1 MGIEIEDKFDVPPDY
16 AIPDL
21 GKLAEIS
28 GPKSYQ
34 LVALYFDTPDLR
46 LATRGITLRR
56 RRGGDDAG
64 WHLKLPKAKGVRQ
77 EITRPLTRSTKIV
90 PAELAELVRAYT
102 RGAALQVVAELDTRR
117 TVTLLHD
124 GPTGLVEIADD
135 RVKGTVFPSKSD
147 KSAAPDKPA
156 TSDESIAPDK
166 LDTADTPDA
175 ESKPVGSRVVRWR
188 EVEAELLEGDQA
200 LLAKVGKRLMKAGAT
215 PSAAASKL
223 ARLLEPPPPAH
234 ALTKDGTAGQVIMD
248 YLAGQVTALLS
259 QDPRVRRAE
268 EDAVHQMRVAARRMR
283 SALKAFGTIITGT
296 KRVQDELRWLGT
308 VLGEARDLEVIRA
321 RFARE
326 LAALAPEL
334 VTGPILTRLG
344 EDLHARE
351 REAYE
356 RIKETLSG
364 ERYYALLEALDT
376 MTATPR
382 LTKAAAKPAQD
393 KLSDVA
399 AGNWDRVTKAYDTAQ
414 AISDP
419 ERREIAMHDV
429 RKAAKRARYTAEALQ
444 PTLGKDMAKLA
455 KHAEAVQEVLGAHQD
470 GVVAQET
477 LAKEA
482 ETARQAGE
490 DTFTYGLLIG
500 LERGTAERAHA
511 DFPRV
516 WAETVQA
523 IGKLL

>member
-1 MGIEIEDKFDVPPDY
+1 VGIEIEDKFDVPPDY

-21 GKLAEIS
+21 SKLAEIS

-34 LVALYFDTPDLR
+34 LVALYYDTPDLR

-77 EITRPLTRSTKIV
+77 EITHPLTRSTKTV

-102 RGAALQVVAELDTRR
+102 RGAELQVVAELDTRR

-135 RVKGTVFPSKSD
+135 RVKGTVFDGK
-147 KSAAPDKPA
+147 PDGKPD
-156 TSDESIAPDK
+156 SSPESSPDGS
-166 LDTADTPDA
+166 P
-175 ESKPVGSRVVRWR
+175 ESGPRVVRWR

-200 LLAKVGKRLMKAGAT
+200 LLAKVGKRLRKAGAT
-215 PSAAASKL
+215 PSESASKL
-223 ARLLEPPPPAH
+223 ARLLEPPPLAQAP
-234 ALTKDGTAGQVIMD
+234 TKDGSAGQTVMD

-268 EDAVHQMRVAARRMR
+268 HDAVHQMRVASRRLR
-283 SALKAFGTIITGT
+283 SALKAFGGIITGT

-334 VTGPILTRLG
+334 VTGRILARLG
-344 EDLHARE
+344 DDLHARE
-351 REAYE
+351 QEAYE
-356 RIKETLSG
+356 RIKDTLSG
-364 ERYYALLEALDT
+364 ERYYALLDALDT
-376 MTATPR
+376 LTANPK
-382 LTKAAAKPAQD
+382 LTKAAAEPAHD

-399 AGNWDRVTKAYDTAQ
+399 AENWDRVAKVYDTAQ
-414 AISDP
+414 AISDL
-419 ERREIAMHDV
+419 ERRELAMHDV

-444 PTLGKDMAKLA
+444 PTLGKSMVKLA
-455 KHAEAVQEVLGAHQD
+455 KHAAAVQEVLGTHQD

-482 ETARQAGE
+482 EAARQAGE

-511 DFPRV
+511 DFPKV
-516 WAETVQA
+516 WAETARA
-523 IGKLL
+523 IRKLL

>member
-1 MGIEIEDKFDVPPDY
+1 
-16 AIPDL
+16 
-21 GKLAEIS
+21 
-28 GPKSYQ
+28 
-34 LVALYFDTPDLR
+34 
-46 LATRGITLRR
+46 
-56 RRGGDDAG
+56 
-64 WHLKLPKAKGVRQ
+64 
-77 EITRPLTRSTKIV
+77 
-90 PAELAELVRAYT
+90 
-102 RGAALQVVAELDTRR
+102 
-117 TVTLLHD
+117 
-124 GPTGLVEIADD
+124 
-135 RVKGTVFPSKSD
+135 
-147 KSAAPDKPA
+147 
-156 TSDESIAPDK
+156 
-166 LDTADTPDA
+166 
-175 ESKPVGSRVVRWR
+175 
-188 EVEAELLEGDQA
+188 
-200 LLAKVGKRLMKAGAT
+200 
-215 PSAAASKL
+215 
-223 ARLLEPPPPAH
+223 ARLLEPPPPA
-234 ALTKDGTAGQVIMD
+234 LVVTKDGTAGQVIMN

-268 EDAVHQMRVAARRMR
+268 EDAVHQMRVAARRLR
-283 SALKAFGTIITGT
+283 SALKAFDTIVTGT

-351 REAYE
+351 HEAYE

-364 ERYYALLEALDT
+364 ERYYALLDALDT
-376 MTATPR
+376 LTATPR
-382 LTKAAAKPAQD
+382 LTKAAAKPAED

-399 AGNWDRVTKAYDTAQ
+399 AANWDRVTKAYDTAQ
-414 AISDP
+414 AISDL

-444 PTLGKDMAKLA
+444 PTLGGNMAKLA
-455 KHAEAVQEVLGAHQD
+455 KHAAAVQEVLGAHQD
-470 GVVAQET
+470 GVVAQEV

-516 WAETVQA
+516 WAETLQA